1 MNANLQMLLHAPPVQ
16 ATLCSM
22 PVPPPESEGPPTP
35 RAEEA
40 QRSGANP
47 SLLPGSTA
55 GGEAAEPNDA
65 DREAPA
71 DAPTLVE
78 GAQKMPG
85 SAFQVLSSSEVADG
99 GAVQQAQ
106 QEPAL
111 AAAAAAAGVPACS
124 SSISSDAPAGEKPVL
139 APIAEHARLIQGLPA
154 AEPLLAADAEVPQS
168 AEISG
173 LPAISGVKTCTACAE
188 DVFPEDADSD
198 STRSHTPVSIVGAD
212 TPDIAHPPS
221 AVEALQRG
229 HQPWTAA
236 RAPADLL
243 QSAAAGPAEEG
254 SSADAGSEAGA
265 AAEPACAAEPSAAE
279 GAAAADTEPEAACET
294 GCTDAEHCCA
304 AGAAEDQ
311 GKEGATDE
319 GSLVPPLVQPLPKL
333 KPGELFRA
341 FRRFAHEVIALT
353 HCHSRHAS
361 IAFKAQALLTVLC
374 IQNAGGVQRVH

>member
-40 QRSGANP
+40 QRSGGNA

-55 GGEAAEPNDA
+55 GGEAVEPNTA
-65 DREAPA
+65 NREAA
-71 DAPTLVE
+71 TDAPTLVQ

-85 SAFQVLSSSEVADG
+85 SAFQVLSSSEAADG

-106 QEPAL
+106 QEPDL
-111 AAAAAAAGVPACS
+111 AAAAGVPACS
-124 SSISSDAPAGEKPVL
+124 SSAGNDAPAGEKPVL
-139 APIAEHARLIQGLPA
+139 APIAEHPRLIQGLPA
-154 AEPLLAADAEVPQS
+154 AEALPAADAEVPQS
-168 AEISG
+168 AQISS
-173 LPAISGVKTCTACAE
+173 LPAISSVKTCTACAE
-188 DVFPEDADSD
+188 DAAPEDADSD

-229 HQPWTAA
+229 HQPWSAA

-243 QSAAAGPAEEG
+243 QGAAAGPPEENSPANPARSGCEASAAAGPACE
-254 SSADAGSEAGA
+254 
-265 AAEPACAAEPSAAE
+265 AEPSASD

-294 GCTDAEHCCA
+294 GCANAEHCCA
-304 AGAAEDQ
+304 AGAGEAP
-311 GKEGATDE
+311 GKEGATNAD
-319 GSLVPPLVQPLPKL
+319 SLVAPPVQPLLKL

-341 FRRFAHEVIALT
+341 FRRFAHEVIAL
-353 HCHSRHAS
+353 SY
-361 IAFKAQALLTVLC
+361 LL
-374 IQNAGGVQRVH
+374 GMG

>member
-55 GGEAAEPNDA
+55 GGEAVEPHATDRAAAA
-65 DREAPA
+65 DTL
-71 DAPTLVE
+71 TLVE

-85 SAFQVLSSSEVADG
+85 SAFQVLSSSEAAG
-99 GAVQQAQ
+99 GRAEQQAQ

-111 AAAAAAAGVPACS
+111 TAAAAAGVPACS
-124 SSISSDAPAGEKPVL
+124 TSPGSDAPAGEKPAL

-154 AEPLLAADAEVPQS
+154 AEPPLAADAEVTQG
-168 AEISG
+168 AEISS
-173 LPAISGVKTCTACAE
+173 LPAISSVKTCTACAE
-188 DVFPEDADSD
+188 DAAPEDADSD

-236 RAPADLL
+236 QAPAALL
-243 QSAAAGPAEEG
+243 QDASAGPADGGSSVDPNNEASAAAGPACE
-254 SSADAGSEAGA
+254 
-265 AAEPACAAEPSAAE
+265 AEPSASE
-279 GAAAADTEPEAACET
+279 GAAAAGTEPEAACET
-294 GCTDAEHCCA
+294 GCADAEHCCA
-304 AGAAEDQ
+304 TGAGEAPGKDGASNED
-311 GKEGATDE
+311 
-319 GSLVPPLVQPLPKL
+319 SLAPPPVQPLPKL

-353 HCHSRHAS
+353 CCCYRHAS
-361 IAFKAQALLTVLC
+361 AAFKTQACTRH
-374 IQNAGGVQRVH
+374 G

>member
-55 GGEAAEPNDA
+55 GGEATEPHAGNEEAAA
-65 DREAPA
+65 DVPA
-71 DAPTLVE
+71 LVG

-85 SAFQVLSSSEVADG
+85 SAFQVVSSSEVSDG
-99 GAVQQAQ
+99 VAEQQAQ

-111 AAAAAAAGVPACS
+111 TAAAAAGVPACS
-124 SSISSDAPAGEKPVL
+124 TSPGSDAPAGEKPAL

-154 AEPLLAADAEVPQS
+154 AEPPLAADAEVTQS
-168 AEISG
+168 AEISS
-173 LPAISGVKTCTACAE
+173 LPAISSVKTCTACAE
-188 DVFPEDADSD
+188 DAAPEDADSD

-236 RAPADLL
+236 QAPAALL
-243 QSAAAGPAEEG
+243 QGASAGPADGGSSVDPNNEASAAAGPA
-254 SSADAGSEAGA
+254 
-265 AAEPACAAEPSAAE
+265 CKAEPSASE
-279 GAAAADTEPEAACET
+279 GAAAAGTEPEAACET

-304 AGAAEDQ
+304 AGAGEAL
-311 GKEGATDE
+311 GKEGASNED
-319 GSLVPPLVQPLPKL
+319 SLAPPPVQPLPKL

-353 HCHSRHAS
+353 
-361 IAFKAQALLTVLC
+361 
-374 IQNAGGVQRVH
+374 